1 MRINKFIG
9 ILIFSLLTFLGSN
22 SIYAAD
28 KINLYLFW
36 GEGCPHCKKEKE
48 FLQKL
53 VQTNEDVQ
61 LHDFEVYKNPENQIK
76 LQEAAKK
83 LNTEV
88 NGVPFGNRR

>member
-53 VQTNEDVQ
+53 IDSNED
-61 LHDFEVYKNPENQIK
+61 LHLHTFEVSKSKDNQKNYSSD
-76 LQEAAKK
+76 
-83 LNTEV
+83 
-88 NGVPFGNRR
+88 